1 MAVLKELKAAE
12 AAEAAEGREPVSD
25 AKATPAAF
33 IKAGLQIEESQ
44 YVSCRPYKYRAMLIF
59 G

>member
-1 MAVLKELKAAE
+1 LKELKAAE